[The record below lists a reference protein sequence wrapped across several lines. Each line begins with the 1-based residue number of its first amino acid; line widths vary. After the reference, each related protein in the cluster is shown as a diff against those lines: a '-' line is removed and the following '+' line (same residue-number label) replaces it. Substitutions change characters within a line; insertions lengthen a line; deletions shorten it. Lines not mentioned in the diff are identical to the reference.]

1 MGLESSGSTF
11 VAKVG
16 NREGIS
22 DCRTGFL
29 RDKTDWIAVATG
41 SYESYA
47 LGNCNAPTE
56 ENGCEKLRKRKSVAS
71 TAYGGRFWDLVIAW
85 SAEADGLIFPG

>member
-1 MGLESSGSTF
+1 MALEGGWGTF

-16 NREGIS
+16 NRGRECSGEGGREGIS

-29 RDKTDWIAVATG
+29 RDKTDWIGVAMG

-56 ENGCEKLRKRKSVAS
+56 ENGCEKMGKMEKCGFNCI
-71 TAYGGRFWDLVIAW
+71 GG
-85 SAEADGLIFPG
+85 